1 MGARNRAAL
10 GISLES
16 DALTVVVSEETGR
29 IPAVQDGSIRRGVE
43 PDALRQILHNTL
55 LPRTDVGFARPFT
68 RRRKPAVAATAPPP
82 QPEAAAPPTPGG
94 AASPETAT
102 PHAPATAARATGAG
116 NDCGAHGSGR

>member
-68 RRRKPAVAATAPPP
+68 RRRKPAAEGTALAQP
-82 QPEAAAPPTPGG
+82 QPEAAVPPTPGAE
-94 AASPETAT
+94 AATETAT
-102 PHAPATAARATGAG
+102 PQAPPTAAREPASS
-116 NDCGAHGSGR
+116 SG